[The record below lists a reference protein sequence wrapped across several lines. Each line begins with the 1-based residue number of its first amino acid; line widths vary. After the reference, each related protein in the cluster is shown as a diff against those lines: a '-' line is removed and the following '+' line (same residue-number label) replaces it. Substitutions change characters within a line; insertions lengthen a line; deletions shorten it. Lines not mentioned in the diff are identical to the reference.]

1 MGLLS
6 VLSWLRGRF
15 TSDRAIFPYW
25 DGSRTWLGFKR
36 IRRIDPFE
44 AYLAIFHYP
53 DFRLAEIDS
62 LGADIGDET
71 ALKWRLETIQKVAGC
86 ARTVFSLKP
95 LSEGGL
101 TNEEACRL
109 LVEFVSYMGAVKKN
123 GEQPQSL
130 PPSAEPTR
138 EATRDD
144 LASGSTGGTSEPG
157 TPSGQPP
164 DTAGDAAEESG
175 STAG

>member
-6 VLSWLRGRF
+6 VPNWLRGRF
-15 TSDRAIFPYW
+15 ASDRAIFSYW

-36 IRRIDPFE
+36 ICRIDPFE

-53 DFRLAEIDS
+53 DFRLSEIDS
-62 LGADIGDET
+62 LGADITDET
-71 ALKWRLETIQKVAGC
+71 SLRWRLETIQKVASC
-86 ARTVFSLKP
+86 ARTAFGLKP

-130 PPSAEPTR
+130 PPSAEQIP
-138 EATRDD
+138 EATKVD
-144 LASGSTGGTSEPG
+144 LESGSIGSTSEPG
-157 TPSGQPP
+157 TPSGLQPA
-164 DTAGDAAEESG
+164 TAGDAAERSD